1 MLALP
6 IRCFCG
12 RCSRLQ
18 IPLQTQ
24 SQFAGSGLT
33 RLNRTLLSVAMQ
45 EAEPS
50 EPRSVEVTR
59 RPKAA
64 ALSASKRP
72 KKEAKK
78 KR

>member
-1 MLALP
+1 M
-6 IRCFCG
+6 
-12 RCSRLQ
+12 
-18 IPLQTQ
+18 
-24 SQFAGSGLT
+24 T
-33 RLNRTLLSVAMQ
+33 RLNGTLLSIAMQ

-50 EPRSVEVTR
+50 APRSVEVTR
-59 RPKAA
+59 KPKAA